1 MRELG
6 PSGDPGKTYGK
17 LGSGNRRSAV
27 LAYHA
32 IGAAPRDARLYNS
45 FVPRE
50 TFRAQMEFLARR
62 RNVVPLDQ
70 LVDGVFPTARATV
83 AITFDDGYRSV
94 LTDAAP
100 ILREYEFPA
109 TVFVPSKWLGARN
122 AWDPPYDL
130 PLDIVSAEELLELRE
145 LGLEIGSHGHAHID
159 FSKAS
164 PAEAEADIRT
174 SVERLTEILGE
185 PPRHL
190 SFPYGRSSEA
200 ARNAA
205 AASGF
210 REAFALGV
218 GEGRFAQERVSI
230 YPYDKYVL
238 WFAFKTSGRY
248 TAWRK
253 GRFVSS
259 AYSLVRPLVRPPRK
273 P

>member
-1 MRELG
+1 M
-6 PSGDPGKTYGK
+6 
-17 LGSGNRRSAV
+17 

-32 IGAAPRDARLYNS
+32 IGAAPREARLYNS

-50 TFRAQMEFLARR
+50 TFKAQMDFLARR
-62 RNVVPLDQ
+62 RHVVPLDQ
-70 LVDGVFPTARATV
+70 LVDGTFPADRPTV

-100 ILREYEFPA
+100 ILREYRFPA

-122 AWDPPYDL
+122 KWDPPYDL
-130 PLDIVSAEELLELRE
+130 PLDIVSPEELLELRE
-145 LGLEIGSHGHAHID
+145 MGLEIGSHGHAHID

-164 PAEAEADIRT
+164 PDEAEADIKT

-185 PPRHL
+185 PPHHL

-200 ARNAA
+200 ARNV
-205 AASGF
+205 AASAGF
-210 REAFALGV
+210 REAFALGM

-230 YPYDKYVL
+230 YPYDKHVL

-259 AYSLVRPLVRPPRK
+259 AYSLVRPLVRPPRT